1 MNINQIVF
9 YLHHWS
15 SVVFSVVTSA
25 AIESPTFSATT
36 VALFSKISLR
46 FAYNP
51 I

>member
-9 YLHHWS
+9 YLYWS